1 MKFNN
6 LMSVSALLVTN
17 ALAQFGIGTN
27 NVINARNLYLFP
39 KVGDLASQGKNGQ
52 GVSFLLNSVH

>member
-6 LMSVSALLVTN
+6 FVSVSALLVANT
-17 ALAQFGIGTN
+17 LAQFDIGTN

-52 GVSFLLNSVH
+52 GVSS